1 MIELL
6 GRHMSPEQLVSEPFR
21 KTAKSLARNVICLI
35 MFQTMAQDVRQSRAI
50 SITEWFGDYE
60 SWIKIL

>member
-1 MIELL
+1 MI
-6 GRHMSPEQLVSEPFR
+6 R
-21 KTAKSLARNVICLI
+21 LI

-60 SWIKIL
+60 SWIKNPIGDTRNEYV